1 MRVLGFIPRIR
12 RAYPCLS
19 VDAGAKQG
27 VGARTKC
34 GHDAVGML
42 ICHGRSSAR
51 PSTPFCRRREKKGVG
66 ARTKCGHDA
75 AVVAVLGRAL
85 LSRALRE
92 APSLGPIMMP

>member
-12 RAYPCLS
+12 PAYPCLS

-34 GHDAVGML
+34 GHDA
-42 ICHGRSSAR
+42 
-51 PSTPFCRRREKKGVG
+51 
-66 ARTKCGHDA
+66 
-75 AVVAVLGRAL
+75 AVVAVPGRAL